1 MPIKYNVVARKNLLK
16 KDEPEKFYAIAKA
29 DGEVNFKTISKVFV
43 LLSRAMVPRNSISS
57 TRRLLETT
65 RFSFWQVQI

>member
-29 DGEVNFKTISKVFV
+29 DG
-43 LLSRAMVPRNSISS
+43 
-57 TRRLLETT
+57 
-65 RFSFWQVQI
+65 